1 MAISYGCIHLSHF
14 HNFPFFSFNYV
25 HFFDIWAP
33 IHHYLFWVGVTSYE
47 FYVQNFISPIHN
59 TTYTFTNEHFV
70 FFLLHILKL
79 LWLINT
85 RNQRLSQKQT
95 INFMDREIDS
105 MHTSSLLW
113 MTKYAS
119 KRLVYPKNWHV
130 SCCSL
135 LAFRIKWNVYLL
147 LSCRVES
154 WLHWVRIFTLFAKL
168 MCPKNIWPDAFE
180 HVICDILLTIS
191 IYSLALQMMSS
202 KYIFCRLNLVVFSCD
217 LQSNRFNCN
226 SFLTNHTE
234 TN

>member
-1 MAISYGCIHLSHF
+1 MSTNSSLSLLSWRHELWILCAKFHFTYTQYNIYIHEWTF
-14 HNFPFFSFNYV
+14 CF
-25 HFFDIWAP
+25 
-33 IHHYLFWVGVTSYE
+33 LFIAYFETVVVDKYTKPT
-47 FYVQNFISPIHN
+47 ISP
-59 TTYTFTNEHFV
+59 
-70 FFLLHILKL
+70 K
-79 LWLINT
+79 
-85 RNQRLSQKQT
+85 LSQKQT
-95 INFMDREIDS
+95 INFMDREIDF